1 MTDVIVVGGGPA
13 GLTAGLYLARAGRSV
28 LVLEES
34 TPGGQINF
42 SPLVEN
48 YPGLPRVAGS
58 ELGDTLAQ
66 QAQDLG
72 AQLEYESVTAVT
84 PLEDGFQVDTDCGSH
99 TCKGLIL
106 ATGVRHRPLGLPGE
120 EDLVGQGISYCAVC
134 DGPFCTGKPVA
145 VVGGGDTACEEA
157 TYLASICR
165 QVYMIVRKPYLRA
178 SKAMQHRV
186 MNTPNIEVLFEYNTA
201 EVLGDDTGVT
211 GVTIRHNDGKERT
224 LAVAGFF
231 VAIGHHPNTELF
243 RNQLELDAEG
253 YIRTEGNSSKTSVEG
268 VFAAGDVQDPAYRQA
283 ITAAGSGCIA
293 ALDCERFLLQ

>member
-106 ATGVRHRPLGLPGE
+106 ATGPWVFPVRRSWW
-120 EDLVGQGISYCAVC
+120 D
-134 DGPFCTGKPVA
+134 
-145 VVGGGDTACEEA
+145 
-157 TYLASICR
+157 
-165 QVYMIVRKPYLRA
+165 RA
-178 SKAMQHRV
+178 S
-186 MNTPNIEVLFEYNTA
+186 PTA
-201 EVLGDDTGVT
+201 PCATAPSA
-211 GVTIRHNDGKERT
+211 KES
-224 LAVAGFF
+224 
-231 VAIGHHPNTELF
+231 PW
-243 RNQLELDAEG
+243 
-253 YIRTEGNSSKTSVEG
+253 
-268 VFAAGDVQDPAYRQA
+268 P
-283 ITAAGSGCIA
+283 
-293 ALDCERFLLQ
+293 

>member
-134 DGPFCTGKPVA
+134 DGPFCKGKPVA
-145 VVGGGDTACEEA
+145 VVGGGDTALQDA
-157 TYLASICR
+157 LFLAQLCP
-165 QVYMIVRKPYLRA
+165 QVTLI
-178 SKAMQHRV
+178 HRRDQFRGARRLV
-186 MNTPNIEVLFEYNTA
+186 DQVLACPNIQCLMDSTVEALDQTDGQLTGIQVKNKITGETTA
-201 EVLGDDTGVT
+201 LVVDNL
-211 GVTIRHNDGKERT
+211 
-224 LAVAGFF
+224 F
-231 VAIGHHPNTELF
+231 VAVGQQPQ
-243 RNQLELDAEG
+243 NQLFADLVELDEAG
-253 YIRTEGNSSKTSVEG
+253 YIRSPDCRTSRPG
-268 VFAAGDVQDPAYRQA
+268 VYAAGDCRTKDVRQLT
-283 ITAAGSGCIA
+283 TAVSDGTVA
-293 ALDCERFLLQ
+293 ALLFLEET

>member
-48 YPGLPRVAGS
+48 YPGLPQVAGS

-72 AQLEYESVTAVT
+72 AQLEYESVTGVT

-134 DGPFCTGKPVA
+134 DGPFCKGKPVA
-145 VVGGGDTACEEA
+145 VVGGGDTALQDALFLAQLCPQVTLIHRRDQFRGAQRLVDQVLACTNIQCLMDSTVEA
-157 TYLASICR
+157 LDQTDGQFTGI
-165 QVYMIVRKPYLRA
+165 QVKN
-178 SKAMQHRV
+178 K
-186 MNTPNIEVLFEYNTA
+186 
-201 EVLGDDTGVT
+201 VT
-211 GVTIRHNDGKERT
+211 GETTPLEVDN
-224 LAVAGFF
+224 LF
-231 VAIGHHPNTELF
+231 VAVGQQPQ
-243 RNQLELDAEG
+243 NQLFADLVELDEAG
-253 YIRTEGNSSKTSVEG
+253 YIRSSDCRTSRPG
-268 VFAAGDVQDPAYRQA
+268 VYAAGDCRTKSVRQLT
-283 ITAAGSGCIA
+283 TAVSDGTVA
-293 ALDCERFLLQ
+293 ALLFLEEK

>member
-1 MTDVIVVGGGPA
+1 MNDVIVVGGGPA

-134 DGPFCTGKPVA
+134 DGPFCKGKPVA
-145 VVGGGDTACEEA
+145 VVGGGDTALQDA
-157 TYLASICR
+157 LFLAQLCP
-165 QVYMIVRKPYLRA
+165 QVTLI
-178 SKAMQHRV
+178 HRRDQFRGAQRLV
-186 MNTPNIEVLFEYNTA
+186 DQVLTCPNIQCLMDSTVEALDQA
-201 EVLGDDTGVT
+201 DGQLTGIQVKNKVT
-211 GVTIRHNDGKERT
+211 GETTALVVDN
-224 LAVAGFF
+224 LF
-231 VAIGHHPNTELF
+231 VAVGQQPQ
-243 RNQLELDAEG
+243 NQLFADLVELDGAG
-253 YIRTEGNSSKTSVEG
+253 YIRSSDCRTSRPG
-268 VFAAGDVQDPAYRQA
+268 VYAAGDCRTKGVRQLT
-283 ITAAGSGCIA
+283 TAVSDGTVA
-293 ALDCERFLLQ
+293 ALLFLEET

>member
-72 AQLEYESVTAVT
+72 AQLEYESVTGVT
-84 PLEDGFQVDTDCGSH
+84 PLDDGFQVDTDCGSH
-99 TCKGLIL
+99 TCKGIIL
-106 ATGVRHRPLGLPGE
+106 ATGVQHRPLGLPGE

-134 DGPFCTGKPVA
+134 DGPFCKGKPVA
-145 VVGGGDTACEEA
+145 VVGGGDTALQDA
-157 TYLASICR
+157 LFLAQLCP
-165 QVYMIVRKPYLRA
+165 QVTLI
-178 SKAMQHRV
+178 HRRDQFRGAQWLV
-186 MNTPNIEVLFEYNTA
+186 DQVLACPNIQCLMDSTVEALDQA
-201 EVLGDDTGVT
+201 DGQLTGIQVKNKVT
-211 GVTIRHNDGKERT
+211 GEIIP
-224 LAVAGFF
+224 LAVDNLF
-231 VAIGHHPNTELF
+231 VAVGQQPQ
-243 RNQLELDAEG
+243 NQLFADLVELDEAG
-253 YIRTEGNSSKTSVEG
+253 YIRSSDCRTSRPG
-268 VFAAGDVQDPAYRQA
+268 VYAAGDCRTKSVRQLT
-283 ITAAGSGCIA
+283 TAVSDGTVA
-293 ALDCERFLLQ
+293 ALLFLEEK

>member
-13 GLTAGLYLARAGRSV
+13 GLTAGLYLARVGRSV

-48 YPGLPRVAGS
+48 YPGLPQVAGS

-72 AQLEYESVTAVT
+72 AQLEYESVTGVT

-134 DGPFCTGKPVA
+134 DGPFCKGKPVA
-145 VVGGGDTACEEA
+145 VVGGGDTALQDALFLAQLCPQVTLIHRRDQFRGAQRLVDQVLACTNIQCLMDSTVEA
-157 TYLASICR
+157 LDQTDGQFTGI
-165 QVYMIVRKPYLRA
+165 QVKN
-178 SKAMQHRV
+178 K
-186 MNTPNIEVLFEYNTA
+186 
-201 EVLGDDTGVT
+201 VT
-211 GVTIRHNDGKERT
+211 GETTPLEVDN
-224 LAVAGFF
+224 LF
-231 VAIGHHPNTELF
+231 VAVGQQPQ
-243 RNQLELDAEG
+243 NQLFADLVELDEAG
-253 YIRTEGNSSKTSVEG
+253 YIRSSDCRTSRPG
-268 VFAAGDVQDPAYRQA
+268 VYAAGDCRTKGVRQLT
-283 ITAAGSGCIA
+283 TAVSDGTVA
-293 ALDCERFLLQ
+293 ALLFLEEK

>member
-58 ELGDTLAQ
+58 ELGDTLAE

-84 PLEDGFQVDTDCGSH
+84 PLEEGFQVDTDCGSH

-134 DGPFCTGKPVA
+134 DGPFCKGKPVA
-145 VVGGGDTACEEA
+145 VVGGGDTALQDA
-157 TYLASICR
+157 LFLAQLCP
-165 QVYMIVRKPYLRA
+165 QVTLI
-178 SKAMQHRV
+178 HRRDQFRGAQRLV
-186 MNTPNIEVLFEYNTA
+186 DQVLTCPNIQCLMDSTVEVLDQA
-201 EVLGDDTGVT
+201 DGQLTGIQVKNKVT
-211 GVTIRHNDGKERT
+211 GETAA
-224 LAVAGFF
+224 LAVDNLF
-231 VAIGHHPNTELF
+231 VAVGQQPQNERFADLVK
-243 RNQLELDAEG
+243 LDEAG
-253 YIRTEGNSSKTSVEG
+253 YIRSSDCRTSRPG
-268 VFAAGDVQDPAYRQA
+268 VYAAGDCRTKSVRQLT
-283 ITAAGSGCIA
+283 TAVSDGTVA
-293 ALDCERFLLQ
+293 ALLFLEET

>member
-72 AQLEYESVTAVT
+72 AQLEYESVTGVT

-99 TCKGLIL
+99 TCKGIIL
-106 ATGVRHRPLGLPGE
+106 ATGVQHRPLGLPGE

-134 DGPFCTGKPVA
+134 DGPFCKGKPVA
-145 VVGGGDTACEEA
+145 VVGGGDTALQDA
-157 TYLASICR
+157 LFLAQLCP
-165 QVYMIVRKPYLRA
+165 QVTLI
-178 SKAMQHRV
+178 HRRDQFRGAQRLV
-186 MNTPNIEVLFEYNTA
+186 DQVHTCPNIQCLMDSTVETLDQTDGQ
-201 EVLGDDTGVT
+201 LTGIQVKNKVT
-211 GVTIRHNDGKERT
+211 GEITV
-224 LAVAGFF
+224 LAVDNLF
-231 VAIGHHPNTELF
+231 VAVGQQPQ
-243 RNQLELDAEG
+243 NQLFADLVELDEAG
-253 YIRTEGNSSKTSVEG
+253 YIRSSDCRTSRPG
-268 VFAAGDVQDPAYRQA
+268 VYAAGDCRTKSVRQLT
-283 ITAAGSGCIA
+283 TAVSDGTVA
-293 ALDCERFLLQ
+293 ALLFLEET

>member
-72 AQLEYESVTAVT
+72 AQLEYESVTGVT

-134 DGPFCTGKPVA
+134 DGPFCKGKPVA
-145 VVGGGDTACEEA
+145 VVGGGDTALQDA
-157 TYLASICR
+157 LFLAQLCP
-165 QVYMIVRKPYLRA
+165 QVTLI
-178 SKAMQHRV
+178 HRRDQFRGAQRLV
-186 MNTPNIEVLFEYNTA
+186 DQVLVCPNIQCLMDSTVEALDQA
-201 EVLGDDTGVT
+201 DGQLTGIQVKNKVT
-211 GVTIRHNDGKERT
+211 GETT
-224 LAVAGFF
+224 PLAVDNLF
-231 VAIGHHPNTELF
+231 VAVGQQPQ
-243 RNQLELDAEG
+243 NQLFADLVELDEAG
-253 YIRTEGNSSKTSVEG
+253 YIRSSDCRTSRPWVY
-268 VFAAGDVQDPAYRQA
+268 AAGDCRTKSVRQLT
-283 ITAAGSGCIA
+283 TAVSDGTVA
-293 ALDCERFLLQ
+293 ALLFLEET

>member
-72 AQLEYESVTAVT
+72 AQLEYESVTGVT
-84 PLEDGFQVDTDCGSH
+84 PLDDGFQVDTDCGSH
-99 TCKGLIL
+99 TCKGIIL
-106 ATGVRHRPLGLPGE
+106 ATGVQHRPLGLPGE

-134 DGPFCTGKPVA
+134 DGPFCKGKPVA
-145 VVGGGDTACEEA
+145 VVGGGDTALQDA
-157 TYLASICR
+157 LFLAQLCP
-165 QVYMIVRKPYLRA
+165 QVTLI
-178 SKAMQHRV
+178 HRRDQFRGV
-186 MNTPNIEVLFEYNTA
+186 QRLVDQVLACPNIQCLMDSTVEALDQA
-201 EVLGDDTGVT
+201 DGQLTGIQVKNKVT
-211 GVTIRHNDGKERT
+211 GEITP
-224 LAVAGFF
+224 LAVDNLF
-231 VAIGHHPNTELF
+231 VAVGQQPQ
-243 RNQLELDAEG
+243 NQLFADLVELDEAG
-253 YIRTEGNSSKTSVEG
+253 YIRSSDCRTSRPG
-268 VFAAGDVQDPAYRQA
+268 VYAAGDCRTKSVRQLT
-283 ITAAGSGCIA
+283 TAVSDGTVA
-293 ALDCERFLLQ
+293 ALLFLEEK

>member
-84 PLEDGFQVDTDCGSH
+84 LLEDGFQVDTDCGSH

-134 DGPFCTGKPVA
+134 DGPFCKGKPVA
-145 VVGGGDTACEEA
+145 VVGGGDTALQDA
-157 TYLASICR
+157 LFLAQLCP
-165 QVYMIVRKPYLRA
+165 QVILI
-178 SKAMQHRV
+178 HRRDQFRGAQRLV
-186 MNTPNIEVLFEYNTA
+186 DQVLTCPNIQCLMDSTVEALDQA
-201 EVLGDDTGVT
+201 DGQLTGIQVKNKVT
-211 GVTIRHNDGKERT
+211 GETTALVVDN
-224 LAVAGFF
+224 LF
-231 VAIGHHPNTELF
+231 VAVGQQPQNERFADLV
-243 RNQLELDAEG
+243 ELDEAG
-253 YIRTEGNSSKTSVEG
+253 YIRSSDCRTSRPG
-268 VFAAGDVQDPAYRQA
+268 VYAAGDCRTKSVRQLT
-283 ITAAGSGCIA
+283 TAVSDGTVA
-293 ALDCERFLLQ
+293 ALLFLEET

>member
-48 YPGLPRVAGS
+48 YPGLPQVAGS

-72 AQLEYESVTAVT
+72 AQLEYESVTGVT

-134 DGPFCTGKPVA
+134 DGPFCKGKPVA
-145 VVGGGDTACEEA
+145 VVGGGDTALQDALFLAQLCPQVTLIHRRDQFRGAQRLVDQVLACTNIQCLMDSTVEA
-157 TYLASICR
+157 LDQTDGQLTGI
-165 QVYMIVRKPYLRA
+165 QVKN
-178 SKAMQHRV
+178 K
-186 MNTPNIEVLFEYNTA
+186 
-201 EVLGDDTGVT
+201 VT
-211 GVTIRHNDGKERT
+211 GETTPLEVDN
-224 LAVAGFF
+224 LF
-231 VAIGHHPNTELF
+231 VAVGQQPQ
-243 RNQLELDAEG
+243 NQLFADLVELDEAG
-253 YIRTEGNSSKTSVEG
+253 YIRSSDCRTSRPG
-268 VFAAGDVQDPAYRQA
+268 VYAAGDCRTKGVRQLT
-283 ITAAGSGCIA
+283 TAVSDGTVA
-293 ALDCERFLLQ
+293 ALLFLEEK

>member
-134 DGPFCTGKPVA
+134 DGPFCKGKPVA
-145 VVGGGDTACEEA
+145 VVGGGDTALQDA
-157 TYLASICR
+157 LFLAQLCP
-165 QVYMIVRKPYLRA
+165 QVILI
-178 SKAMQHRV
+178 HRRDQFRGAQRLV
-186 MNTPNIEVLFEYNTA
+186 DQVLTCPNIQCLMDSTVEALDQA
-201 EVLGDDTGVT
+201 DGQLTGIQVKNKVT
-211 GVTIRHNDGKERT
+211 GETT
-224 LAVAGFF
+224 ALAVDNLF
-231 VAIGHHPNTELF
+231 VAVGQQPQ
-243 RNQLELDAEG
+243 NQLFADLVELDEAG
-253 YIRTEGNSSKTSVEG
+253 YIRSSDCRTSRPG
-268 VFAAGDVQDPAYRQA
+268 VYAAGDCRTKGVRQLT
-283 ITAAGSGCIA
+283 TAVSDGTVA
-293 ALDCERFLLQ
+293 ALLFLEET

>member
-48 YPGLPRVAGS
+48 YPGLPQVAGS

-72 AQLEYESVTAVT
+72 AQLEYESVTGVT

-106 ATGVRHRPLGLPGE
+106 ATGVQHRPLGLPGE

-134 DGPFCTGKPVA
+134 DGPFCKGKPVA
-145 VVGGGDTACEEA
+145 VVGGGDTALQDA
-157 TYLASICR
+157 LFLAQLCP
-165 QVYMIVRKPYLRA
+165 QVTLI
-178 SKAMQHRV
+178 HRRDQFRGTQRLV
-186 MNTPNIEVLFEYNTA
+186 DQVLACPNIQCLMDSTVEALDQA
-201 EVLGDDTGVT
+201 DGQLTGIQVKNKVT
-211 GVTIRHNDGKERT
+211 GETT
-224 LAVAGFF
+224 ALAVDNLF
-231 VAIGHHPNTELF
+231 VAVGQQPQ
-243 RNQLELDAEG
+243 NQLFDDLVELDEAG
-253 YIRTEGNSSKTSVEG
+253 YICSSDCRTSRPG
-268 VFAAGDVQDPAYRQA
+268 VYAAGDCRTKSVRQLT
-283 ITAAGSGCIA
+283 TAVSDGTIA
-293 ALDCERFLLQ
+293 ALLFLEEK

>member
-72 AQLEYESVTAVT
+72 AQLEYESVTAVI

-134 DGPFCTGKPVA
+134 DGPFCKGKPVA
-145 VVGGGDTACEEA
+145 VVGGGDTALQDA
-157 TYLASICR
+157 LFLAQLCP
-165 QVYMIVRKPYLRA
+165 QVTLI
-178 SKAMQHRV
+178 HRRDQFRGAQRLV
-186 MNTPNIEVLFEYNTA
+186 DQVKVCPNIQCLMDSTVEALDQA
-201 EVLGDDTGVT
+201 DGQLTGVEVKNKMT
-211 GVTIRHNDGKERT
+211 GETTT
-224 LAVAGFF
+224 LAVENLF
-231 VAIGHHPNTELF
+231 VAVGQQPQ
-243 RNQLELDAEG
+243 NQLFADLVELDGAG
-253 YIRTEGNSSKTSVEG
+253 YIRSSDCRTSRPG
-268 VFAAGDVQDPAYRQA
+268 VYAAGDCRTKSVRQLT
-283 ITAAGSGCIA
+283 TAVSDGTVA
-293 ALDCERFLLQ
+293 ALLFLEET

>member
-134 DGPFCTGKPVA
+134 DGPFCKGKPVA
-145 VVGGGDTACEEA
+145 VVGGGDTALQDA
-157 TYLASICR
+157 LFLAQLCP
-165 QVYMIVRKPYLRA
+165 QVTLI
-178 SKAMQHRV
+178 HRRDQFRGAQRLV
-186 MNTPNIEVLFEYNTA
+186 DQVLTCPNIQCLMDSTVEALDQADGQLTGIQVKNKATGETTA
-201 EVLGDDTGVT
+201 
-211 GVTIRHNDGKERT
+211 
-224 LAVAGFF
+224 LAVDYLF
-231 VAIGHHPNTELF
+231 VAVGQQPQNELF
-243 RNQLELDAEG
+243 ADLVELDEAG
-253 YIRTEGNSSKTSVEG
+253 YICSSDCRTSRPG
-268 VFAAGDVQDPAYRQA
+268 VCAAGDCRTKSVRQLT
-283 ITAAGSGCIA
+283 TAVSDGTVA
-293 ALDCERFLLQ
+293 ALLFLEET

>member
-72 AQLEYESVTAVT
+72 AELEYESVTAVT

-106 ATGVRHRPLGLPGE
+106 ATGVRHRPLGLSGE
-120 EDLVGQGISYCAVC
+120 EELVGQGISYCAVC
-134 DGPFCTGKPVA
+134 DGPFCKGKPVA
-145 VVGGGDTACEEA
+145 VVGGGDTALQDA
-157 TYLASICR
+157 LFLAQLCP
-165 QVYMIVRKPYLRA
+165 QVTLI
-178 SKAMQHRV
+178 HRRDQFRGAQRLV
-186 MNTPNIEVLFEYNTA
+186 DQVLTCPNIQCLMDSTVEALDQADGQLTGIQVKNKATGETTA
-201 EVLGDDTGVT
+201 
-211 GVTIRHNDGKERT
+211 
-224 LAVAGFF
+224 LAVDNLF
-231 VAIGHHPNTELF
+231 VAVGQQPQNELF
-243 RNQLELDAEG
+243 ADLVELDEAW
-253 YIRTEGNSSKTSVEG
+253 YICSSDCRTSRPG
-268 VFAAGDVQDPAYRQA
+268 VYAAGDCRTKDVRQLT
-283 ITAAGSGCIA
+283 TAVSDGTVA
-293 ALDCERFLLQ
+293 ALLFLEET

>member
-106 ATGVRHRPLGLPGE
+106 ATGVRHRPLGLPG
-120 EDLVGQGISYCAVC
+120 
-134 DGPFCTGKPVA
+134 
-145 VVGGGDTACEEA
+145 
-157 TYLASICR
+157 
-165 QVYMIVRKPYLRA
+165 
-178 SKAMQHRV
+178 
-186 MNTPNIEVLFEYNTA
+186 
-201 EVLGDDTGVT
+201 
-211 GVTIRHNDGKERT
+211 
-224 LAVAGFF
+224 
-231 VAIGHHPNTELF
+231 
-243 RNQLELDAEG
+243 
-253 YIRTEGNSSKTSVEG
+253 
-268 VFAAGDVQDPAYRQA
+268 
-283 ITAAGSGCIA
+283 
-293 ALDCERFLLQ
+293 